1 MGVVLIFLL
10 LVLVVSTMNNSG
22 SNGGKDDDAKDFLG
36 YMDEINRKKW
46 ITTFTIHKFLA
57 GLYLFPV
64 FICT

>member
-46 ITTFTIHKFLA
+46 IVAFTIYKF
-57 GLYLFPV
+57 
-64 FICT
+64 